1 MRATTPLRALG
12 LALFGLMAVASAHAQ
27 LTAPQMQA
35 ARTFITAE
43 KFVIPD
49 LKTDCLAFVLP
60 SGIVRTQKE
69 LDALS
74 KQIDAKNECVQDIR
88 NMTFEPNV
96 RSMLETAYPKASG
109 TQTSELTALALE
121 VLTPVRQKAIQTV
134 ENKKVQAY
142 ELAYPFMAKLKV
154 QEAFEK
160 EANRCD
166 EPPARTF
173 ASTIAAQIFLEG
185 YRKFEICLND
195 LTKNVRALKP
205 KAFVEQHFASSDDAV
220 RTFLLQELPAM
231 QDSIVKQHAHRL
243 ALSRTPRAIAQ
254 AYYDAHKDDNEGE
267 GWDDEEPKSK

>member
-1 MRATTPLRALG
+1 MRTTTSLRKFG
-12 LALFGLMAVASAHAQ
+12 LALLGLIVVSSAQAQ

-35 ARTFITAE
+35 ARAFITAE
-43 KFVIPD
+43 KFVVPD
-49 LKTDCLAFVLP
+49 LKTDCLDLVLP

-96 RSMLETAYPKASG
+96 RSMLETAYPKANG
-109 TQTSELTALALE
+109 AQTSELTALALD
-121 VLTPVRQKAIQTV
+121 VLTPIRQKAIQTV

-142 ELAYPFMAKLKV
+142 ELAYPFMAKQQV
-154 QEAFEK
+154 EAAFEK

-173 ASTIAAQIFLEG
+173 ASVIAAQIFLEG

-205 KAFVEQHFASSDDAV
+205 KAFVEQHYASSSDAV

-254 AYYDAHKDDNEGE
+254 AYYDAHKDDDEGE
-267 GWDDEEPKSK
+267 GWDEGNRKSK